1 MPNSAER
8 EETVIDIPFRFRRKP
23 MAIAAELRPD
33 WKVMTLLM
41 SLQLSSYAGKS
52 SLKRLHVLNWAIRSK
67 RFGEEFTAI
76 LNDPSPLFGFA
87 IRFEPAFSR
96 AIDLAVGHNLITWIG
111 GNRLQISPKGKQFV
125 KTALKDKTLMQQ
137 ERVFLQ
143 TLGKSVTEA
152 IAERVLGTR

>member
-1 MPNSAER
+1 MPNAPNR
-8 EETVIDIPFRFRRKP
+8 EETVIDMPFRFQRKP

-41 SLQLSSYAGKS
+41 SLQLSSHGGKS
-52 SLKRLHVLNWAIRSK
+52 SLKRLHVLNWAVRSK
-67 RFGEEFTAI
+67 RFGEDFTAI

-96 AIDLAVGHNLITWIG
+96 AIDLAVGHGLVTWVG
-111 GNRLQISPKGKQFV
+111 GNRLQISPKGKQAV
-125 KTALKDKTLMQQ
+125 TVALKDQTLMQQ
-137 ERVFLQ
+137 ERTFLQ

-152 IAERVLGTR
+152 IADRVLGTR